1 MSTDTEYVTT
11 SRWNMIDALSKS
23 MFDDIEMNL
32 EKIEDLIMYGFSG
45 YNNYTDDELL
55 KEYREYLSEDPDAD
69 IVITFV
75 SGGTGF
81 KREDV

>member
-1 MSTDTEYVTT
+1 MTTEYITT
-11 SRWNMIDALSKS
+11 RRSNMIDALCQS
-23 MFDDIEMNL
+23 MFDDIEMNM
-32 EKIEDLIMYGFSG
+32 EKLSEITYEGFKG
-45 YNNYTDDELL
+45 YQNYTDEELL

-81 KREDV
+81 KREVV

>member
-11 SRWNMIDALSKS
+11 TRYNMIDALCQS

-32 EKIEDLIMYGFSG
+32 EKLSDITYGGFKG
-45 YNNYTDDELL
+45 YSNYTDEELL

-81 KREDV
+81 KREGV